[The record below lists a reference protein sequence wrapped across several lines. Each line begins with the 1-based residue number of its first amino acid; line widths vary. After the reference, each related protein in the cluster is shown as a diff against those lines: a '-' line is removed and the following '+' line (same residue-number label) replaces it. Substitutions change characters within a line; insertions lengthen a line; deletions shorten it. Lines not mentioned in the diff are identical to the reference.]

1 MTLKTLHKI
10 YVAGLLLQL
19 SSGCVAFKIDS
30 PFHQNEEMNV
40 NLNFGRFLLNPHND
54 DRRQSPAISLEF
66 STSAPVRVP
75 LQSEI
80 PLRIDDKTHNPI
92 YIMPHKTDNAGF
104 KNFLNDCFEYFD

>member
-66 STSAPVRVP
+66 STICYILST
-75 LQSEI
+75 I
-80 PLRIDDKTHNPI
+80 RI
-92 YIMPHKTDNAGF
+92 